1 MASSKFEFRELWG
14 DSQQM
19 DIPAGVF
26 VKRHGFKQDVVVIGG
41 RCNFID
47 KIDNLVNC
55 WANFKGVW
63 VHLFADFTL
72 EAFPIKGT
80 NIHVLGGQWFFLF
93 LGEHPRLQALEMD
106 QSY

>member
-1 MASSKFEFRELWG
+1 MTTDK
-14 DSQQM
+14 
-19 DIPAGVF
+19 
-26 VKRHGFKQDVVVIGG
+26 KDVVVIGG

-93 LGEHPRLQALEMD
+93 LGQHPRLQALEMD